1 MGAAVYGR
9 ASCVVERSFMP
20 LPLSR
25 SLCLLLLAGL
35 AGCATKGV
43 CPPGTRTTLPERSD
57 WHNVITDP
65 DHVRLRAWRQA
76 FVDALTKARASGQ
89 GARIDAE
96 GPLLDPDVAMDDA
109 MPPVGFYHCRVIKLG
124 AKGYGRP
131 DFIAVPAH
139 RCQVRPSNGLFKLVV
154 LDGVQRPSG
163 RLYVDGPSR
172 VVFLGT
178 MILSDEM
185 KPIAYGRDADRDMVG
200 AMQHIGDKRWRLL
213 LPNPAWEANMDV
225 MELTPA
231 S

>member
-1 MGAAVYGR
+1 
-9 ASCVVERSFMP
+9 MP

-25 SLCLLLLAGL
+25 SLALLLLAGL
-35 AGCATKGV
+35 AGCATKGA
-43 CPPGTRTTLPERSD
+43 CPPGSLATLPEKSD

-76 FVDALTKARASGQ
+76 FVDALAKARASGQ
-89 GARIDAE
+89 GAQIDAE
-96 GPLLDPDVAMDDA
+96 GPLLDPDIAMDDA
-109 MPPVGFYHCRVIKLG
+109 MAPVGFYRCRVIKLG
-124 AKGYGRP
+124 AKGARRP
-131 DFIAVPAH
+131 DFVAVAAH
-139 RCQVRPSNGLFKLVV
+139 RCQVRPSDGLFKLVV

-185 KPIAYGRDADRDMVG
+185 KPIGYGRDADRDMVG

-213 LPNPAWEANMDV
+213 LPYPAWESNMDV
-225 MELTPA
+225 MELTPE

>member
-1 MGAAVYGR
+1 
-9 ASCVVERSFMP
+9 MP

-25 SLCLLLLAGL
+25 SLALLLLAGL
-35 AGCATKGV
+35 AGCATKGA
-43 CPPGTRTTLPERSD
+43 CPPGTQTTLPERSD

-65 DHVRLRAWRQA
+65 DHGRLRGWRQA
-76 FVDALTKARASGQ
+76 FVDALAKARASGQ

-96 GPLLDPDVAMDDA
+96 GSLLDPDAGMDDA

-124 AKGYGRP
+124 AKGAGRP
-131 DFIAVPAH
+131 DFVAVPAH
-139 RCQVRPSNGLFKLVV
+139 RCQVRPSDDLFKLVV

-163 RLYVDGPSR
+163 RLYADGPSR

-200 AMQHIGDKRWRLL
+200 ALQRIGDKRWRML
-213 LPNPAWEANMDV
+213 LPYPAWESMMDV
-225 MELTPA
+225 MELTPE